1 MWLDNLSVKVR
12 FVEKYKADNPDS
24 VVSLDADKEVLAMKE
39 QIKEA
44 GRKALIRF
52 FTRLAD
58 EAARDSWKY
67 DDTGFNA
74 CLCARHV

>member
-1 MWLDNLSVKVR
+1 MWFHNLFVKVR
-12 FVEKYKADNPDS
+12 FVEKHKAENPAS

-58 EAARDSWKY
+58 EAAKD
-67 DDTGFNA
+67 
-74 CLCARHV
+74 

>member
-1 MWLDNLSVKVR
+1 LSVKVR

-58 EAARDSWKY
+58 EAARDS
-67 DDTGFNA
+67 
-74 CLCARHV
+74 

>member
-1 MWLDNLSVKVR
+1 
-12 FVEKYKADNPDS
+12 
-24 VVSLDADKEVLAMKE
+24 MKE

>member
-1 MWLDNLSVKVR
+1 M
-12 FVEKYKADNPDS
+12 EKHKAENPTS

-58 EAARDSWKY
+58 EAAKD
-67 DDTGFNA
+67 
-74 CLCARHV
+74 